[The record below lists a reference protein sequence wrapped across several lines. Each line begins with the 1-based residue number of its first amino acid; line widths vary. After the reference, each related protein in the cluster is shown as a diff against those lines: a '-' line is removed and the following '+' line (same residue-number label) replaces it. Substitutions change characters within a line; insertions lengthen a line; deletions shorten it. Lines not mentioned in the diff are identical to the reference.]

1 MKKLS
6 LLAVAAIVVA
16 VSFSSCKKCVTCTYS
31 DGTSDEYCNKSKAL
45 RDTYKT
51 SCESIGGT
59 AKTK

>member
-1 MKKLS
+1 MKKFA
-6 LLAVAAIVVA
+6 LLAAAALVVA
-16 VSFSSCKKCVTCTYS
+16 VSFSSCKKCVECTYS
-31 DGTSDEYCNKSKAL
+31 SGTTDEYCSKDKAL